1 MSKREPKAD
10 RQKRIYEIVR
20 SRGHVTSSSLAEE
33 LGVSER
39 TIRSDVLE
47 LSCEYPIEI
56 VPGNKGGIRL
66 QAGFSPLK
74 LVHTPE
80 QIAVLNKYKALAD
93 CPEDAAAFEQM
104 IKMCS
109 F

>member
-20 SRGHVTSSSLAEE
+20 ARGHVTSSSLAAE
-33 LGVSER
+33 LGVTER
-39 TIRSDVLE
+39 TIRSDVEE

-56 VPGNKGGIRL
+56 VPGNGGGIRL
-66 QAGFSPLK
+66 QAGFTPLK

-80 QIAVLNKYKALAD
+80 EIAVLNKYKALAD
-93 CPEDAAAFEQM
+93 CPEDVAIFEKM
-104 IKMCS
+104 IRKCS